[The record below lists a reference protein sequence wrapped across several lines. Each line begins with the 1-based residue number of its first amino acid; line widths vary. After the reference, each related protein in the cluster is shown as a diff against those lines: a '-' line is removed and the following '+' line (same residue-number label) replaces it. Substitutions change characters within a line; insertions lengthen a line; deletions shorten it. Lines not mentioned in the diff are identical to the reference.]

1 MAHKRFTAAAC
12 VLPSGRVAE
21 LGGAGADDVS
31 RKDDGEVFD
40 PVKREW
46 EPLPAEM
53 AHFHSNKSAVAVSG
67 GLLVVS
73 VDKDNALNELHNEGS
88 GRWFQ
93 LPHAMS
99 VPRASTGLV
108 SVPAAAL
115 TAQQQ
120 NSVESAA
127 GFQSQ
132 EAFTMLVPVKKK
144 KQWRRH
150 HSGVTAE
157 ELDWPGAPSAAV
169 AAGSSAAAMSQGSQ
183 QEVAS
188 D

>member
-1 MAHKRFTAAAC
+1 MTHKRFTAAAC
-12 VLPSGRVAE
+12 VLLSGRVAE

-31 RKDDGEVFD
+31 RKDGEVFD

-73 VDKDNALNELHNEGS
+73 VDKDNDPNELHNEGS
-88 GRWFQ
+88 RRWFQ

-108 SVPAAAL
+108 SVP
-115 TAQQQ
+115 
-120 NSVESAA
+120 
-127 GFQSQ
+127 
-132 EAFTMLVPVKKK
+132 
-144 KQWRRH
+144 
-150 HSGVTAE
+150 
-157 ELDWPGAPSAAV
+157 
-169 AAGSSAAAMSQGSQ
+169 
-183 QEVAS
+183 
-188 D
+188 